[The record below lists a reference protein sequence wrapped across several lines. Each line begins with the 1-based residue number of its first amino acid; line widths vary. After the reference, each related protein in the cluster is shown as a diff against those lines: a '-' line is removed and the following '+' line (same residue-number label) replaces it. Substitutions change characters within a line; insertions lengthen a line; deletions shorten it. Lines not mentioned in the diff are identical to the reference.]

1 MFTTWERWTYG
12 SIVRSL
18 NDHLQAP
25 LYNNQVDIDGKPGPC
40 HCHGPIGRERWLW
53 YPENEGTTTETREPP
68 QNSMGSYWFI
78 FISFYFPFW
87 WSRIVTS
94 CGIIL
99 LTHSSPCCGNLT
111 LKGRT
116 VLYWTLIIVLG
127 TNQHEINMNSTWNQ
141 HETNMKPIW
150 NQHERS
156 WHVINMQNIKWQK
169 VASLRTHHWIN
180 LSQVPDSKNL
190 PSASEPL
197 TSQFV
202 SAFFSTKYRTTSCL
216 PASTWDPR
224 HYLGPLGRWCQ
235 RCGEVQLPT
244 SWILQNGRFF
254 FEDTI
259 GDVWGWYVTI
269 IYYNIILYNPATGD
283 PALLERVASGQ
294 TCQSHWWELPL
305 EHSRS
310 MGELKKKMLQYCC
323 CTCVFL

>member
-40 HCHGPIGRERWLW
+40 HCHGPIGREKWLW

-180 LSQVPDSKNL
+180 LSQVPDSKISHRHLSPSQASLSPPSSPPNIAQHHVCQHL
-190 PSASEPL
+190 PGIRDIIWDHWEDGAKMWRSSTADILDPSKW
-197 TSQFV
+197 SI
-202 SAFFSTKYRTTSCL
+202 FFRGHNWGCL
-216 PASTWDPR
+216 G
-224 HYLGPLGRWCQ
+224 LIC
-235 RCGEVQLPT
+235 
-244 SWILQNGRFF
+244 N
-254 FEDTI
+254 
-259 GDVWGWYVTI
+259 
-269 IYYNIILYNPATGD
+269 YNIL
-283 PALLERVASGQ
+283 
-294 TCQSHWWELPL
+294 
-305 EHSRS
+305 
-310 MGELKKKMLQYCC
+310 
-323 CTCVFL
+323 

>member
-1 MFTTWERWTYG
+1 MGALDIWFDCSLPHRSPPSSLVQQPGGHRWKAWTVPRPRSNWEGKMTLVPRKW
-12 SIVRSL
+12 R
-18 NDHLQAP
+18 D
-25 LYNNQVDIDGKPGPC
+25 NQGKPG
-40 HCHGPIGRERWLW
+40 
-53 YPENEGTTTETREPP
+53 NPP

-111 LKGRT
+111 LKGRA

-180 LSQVPDSKNL
+180 LSQVPDSKISHRHLSPSQASLSPPSSPPNIAQHHVCQHL
-190 PSASEPL
+190 PGIRDIIWDHWEDGAKMWRSSTADIL
-197 TSQFV
+197 DTSKW
-202 SAFFSTKYRTTSCL
+202 SMIFSRTLFWGCL
-216 PASTWDPR
+216 G
-224 HYLGPLGRWCQ
+224 LIC
-235 RCGEVQLPT
+235 
-244 SWILQNGRFF
+244 N
-254 FEDTI
+254 
-259 GDVWGWYVTI
+259 
-269 IYYNIILYNPATGD
+269 YNIL
-283 PALLERVASGQ
+283 
-294 TCQSHWWELPL
+294 
-305 EHSRS
+305 
-310 MGELKKKMLQYCC
+310 
-323 CTCVFL
+323 